1 MNKVSRSKIFTIA
14 LTGGIAS
21 GKTAVSD
28 MFVEIG
34 IDIIDTDIIAREIV
48 EPSSEGLLQIVHAF
62 GESVLLETG
71 ELDRRKLREVV
82 FADKSKLKEL
92 EQITHPLIQNQAK
105 ELIDASIS
113 DYCLLVV
120 PLLFN
125 SPMRKWADRILAVV
139 VDEDLQLKRL
149 LERDCESIEQ
159 AKAIIS
165 TQASREQLMDIAD
178 DVIINDSGLEKLRK
192 EVHNLHLIY
201 TDLARSNQGN

>member
-1 MNKVSRSKIFTIA
+1 MLKIA

-28 MFVEIG
+28 IFADLGV
-34 IDIIDTDIIAREIV
+34 DIIDADVVAREVV
-48 EPSSEGLLQIVHAF
+48 EPGKKGLAQIISVF
-62 GESVLLETG
+62 GESILLENG
-71 ELDRRKLREVV
+71 ALDRRKLREIV
-82 FADKSKLKEL
+82 FADKVKLKEL
-92 EQITHPLIQNQAK
+92 EQITHPLIQSRAK
-105 ELIDASIS
+105 ELIDASRS

-125 SPMRKWADRILAVV
+125 SPMREWADRILAVV
-139 VDEDLQLKRL
+139 VDEQLQLQRL
-149 LERDCESIEQ
+149 LERDCESVEQ
-159 AKAIIS
+159 AMTIIS

-201 TDLARSNQGN
+201 TQLASS